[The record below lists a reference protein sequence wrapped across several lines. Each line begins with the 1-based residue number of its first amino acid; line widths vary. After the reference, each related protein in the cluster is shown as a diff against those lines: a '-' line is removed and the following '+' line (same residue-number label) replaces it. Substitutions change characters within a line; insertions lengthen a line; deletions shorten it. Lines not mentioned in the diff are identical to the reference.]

1 MAKFRVILP
10 TGSVELENCETG
22 ERLTLSAS
30 GGPLI
35 LGTVEMTLV
44 LSPTP
49 ESSSRTKPADAATPV
64 RACNAEVARA
74 SVDAVSG
81 AAPVV
86 DPVVAPVAAPV
97 VAMASSTVSPAATP
111 VEPTLRSV
119 PTAYAFEP
127 EPEPEP
133 ETKSGSD
140 SGAAFDEPEKEASGR
155 FSEAVD
161 DGRPPFDI
169 LSIEPAPGEMPPVFA
184 DAEMNS
190 RLSSLVGLAT
200 GGPAAGKPASEDV
213 EDEEDP
219 IEGMI
224 RTPAPGWATQGHG
237 APDPL
242 ASVPVFDPAPD
253 VPSVVHPSHAAG
265 AAPARE
271 PMRVL
276 DAPLEALTDEDFEK
290 TLESLANRR
299 NNMEGEIEYL
309 EEIEADPGTV
319 EEIVREIDELDDL
332 IGLVIKR
339 KEAFEGQPPRI
350 GGYGL

>member
-49 ESSSRTKPADAATPV
+49 EGKTANPPARVP
-64 RACNAEVARA
+64 ACSAEEARA

-81 AAPVV
+81 AAPAV
-86 DPVVAPVAAPV
+86 APV
-97 VAMASSTVSPAATP
+97 VAMASSAVSPVATP

-127 EPEPEP
+127 EPEL

-140 SGAAFDEPEKEASGR
+140 SGAAFEEPAEESSGR

-190 RLSSLVGLAT
+190 RLSLLVGLAT
-200 GGPAAGKPASEDV
+200 GGPAAENPASEDV

-224 RTPAPGWATQGHG
+224 RTPAPGWATQGHA

>member
-49 ESSSRTKPADAATPV
+49 ENKPANPPARVP
-64 RACNAEVARA
+64 ACSAEEARR

-81 AAPVV
+81 AAPAV
-86 DPVVAPVAAPV
+86 DPV
-97 VAMASSTVSPAATP
+97 VAMASSAVSPAATP

-133 ETKSGSD
+133 EPETKSGTD
-140 SGAAFDEPEKEASGR
+140 SVAGFEEPAEEPSGR

-200 GGPAAGKPASEDV
+200 GGPAAGTPASEDV

-265 AAPARE
+265 ASPARE

-319 EEIVREIDELDDL
+319 EEIVRELDELDDL

>member
-49 ESSSRTKPADAATPV
+49 ESKPANPPARVP
-64 RACNAEVARA
+64 ACSAEEARA

-81 AAPVV
+81 AAPAV

-97 VAMASSTVSPAATP
+97 VAMASSAVSPAATP

-127 EPEPEP
+127 EPEPE
-133 ETKSGSD
+133 TKSGSG
-140 SGAAFDEPEKEASGR
+140 SGVAFEEPAEEPSGR

-200 GGPAAGKPASEDV
+200 GGPAAGTPASEDV
-213 EDEEDP
+213 EDDEDP

-339 KEAFEGQPPRI
+339 KEAFEGQPSRI

>member
-44 LSPTP
+44 LSPTSEGRP
-49 ESSSRTKPADAATPV
+49 ENPPARVPS
-64 RACNAEVARA
+64 CGAEEASA
-74 SVDAVSG
+74 SVYAVS
-81 AAPVV
+81 A
-86 DPVVAPVAAPV
+86 AAPV
-97 VAMASSTVSPAATP
+97 VASVSRAAAPSAVSPARAP
-111 VEPTLRSV
+111 VGPILRSV
-119 PTAYAFEP
+119 PTAHAFEP
-127 EPEPEP
+127 LD
-133 ETKSGSD
+133 D
-140 SGAAFDEPEKEASGR
+140 SGVSFDEPDQEPPGH
-155 FSEAVD
+155 FSKAVD
-161 DGRPPFDI
+161 DGRPPFEI

-200 GGPAAGKPASEDV
+200 GGAEALKPAPEY
-213 EDEEDP
+213 EGEEDP

-224 RTPAPGWATQGHG
+224 RTPAPGWATPGQG

-242 ASVPVFDPAPD
+242 GSVPVFDPAPD
-253 VPSVVHPSHAAG
+253 VPSLVHPSHAAG
-265 AAPARE
+265 AAPARA

-309 EEIEADPGTV
+309 EEIEADPATV

>member
-22 ERLTLSAS
+22 ECLTLSAS

-64 RACNAEVARA
+64 QACSAEEARA

-81 AAPVV
+81 AAPA
-86 DPVVAPVAAPV
+86 VAPVVTPV
-97 VAMASSTVSPAATP
+97 VAMASSAVSPAATP
-111 VEPTLRSV
+111 VEPPLRSV
-119 PTAYAFEP
+119 PTAYVFEP
-127 EPEPEP
+127 EPEL

-140 SGAAFDEPEKEASGR
+140 SGAAFDEPEKEPSGR
-155 FSEAVD
+155 FNEAVD

-200 GGPAAGKPASEDV
+200 GGPAAGAPASEDV

>member
-49 ESSSRTKPADAATPV
+49 ENKPANPP
-64 RACNAEVARA
+64 ARVPSCSA
-74 SVDAVSG
+74 KEARVSVDAVSG
-81 AAPVV
+81 AAPAV

-97 VAMASSTVSPAATP
+97 VAMASSAVSPAAAP

-127 EPEPEP
+127 EPEPE
-133 ETKSGSD
+133 TQSGSD
-140 SGAAFDEPEKEASGR
+140 SGAAFEEPEKEHPGR
-155 FSEAVD
+155 FNEAVD

-200 GGPAAGKPASEDV
+200 GGPAAGAPASEDV

-265 AAPARE
+265 VAPARE

>member
-49 ESSSRTKPADAATPV
+49 ESKPANPPARVP
-64 RACNAEVARA
+64 ACSAEEARA

-81 AAPVV
+81 AAPAV

-97 VAMASSTVSPAATP
+97 VAMASSAVSPAATP

-127 EPEPEP
+127 EPEPE
-133 ETKSGSD
+133 TKSGSG
-140 SGAAFDEPEKEASGR
+140 SVAAFEEPEKEPSGR

-200 GGPAAGKPASEDV
+200 GGPAAGTPASEDV
-213 EDEEDP
+213 EDDEDP